1 MSSEEL
7 SALAQ
12 SLGASQAPAPLK
24 VSVQKWKLAVAAA
37 VGGVFLFGAGL
48 ATGAVIFRPSD
59 QPSGQAEGK
68 EEGAPVL
75 IAAKE
80 KCSLSEYA
88 TVGDGGKSLTLDSG
102 GKEDFGLVYSDI
114 ECILKEVRAPDHV
127 VSEMASTRALDGR
140 QNARWGKMR
149 ASWTYHPDQGL
160 DVILV
165 AD

>member
-48 ATGAVIFRPSD
+48 ATGAVIFRPS
-59 QPSGQAEGK
+59 GQAEGG
-68 EEGAPVL
+68 EEGATIL

-88 TVGDGGKSLTLDSG
+88 TIGDGGKSLTLDSG
-102 GKEDFGLVYSDI
+102 GKEDLGLDYSDI

-127 VSEMASTRALDGR
+127 VSEMASTRALDGK
-140 QNARWGKMR
+140 QNARWGKVR

-165 AD
+165 TD

>member
-12 SLGASQAPAPLK
+12 SLGASQAPAPLR
-24 VSVQKWKLAVAAA
+24 VTVQKWKLAVAAA
-37 VGGVFLFGAGL
+37 VGGVVLFGAGL
-48 ATGAVIFRPSD
+48 ATGAVVFR
-59 QPSGQAEGK
+59 PSGQAEGGG
-68 EEGAPVL
+68 EGDPVL
-75 IAAKE
+75 VAAKD

-102 GKEDFGLVYSDI
+102 GKEAFGLAYSDI
-114 ECILKEVRAPDHV
+114 ECVLKEVRVPDHV
-127 VSEMASTRALDGR
+127 VSEMTSTRALDGK